1 MQTAYYFCILPL
13 MYSSYL
19 LAALSLRVCV
29 DAFLVTFF
37 SATMKHEYYGTIKL
51 SHCRVLIVY
60 LLVALLSLRIIYT
73 SSKEWHHYDALLW
86 NHNEANR
93 YHKSLQ

>member
-1 MQTAYYFCILPL
+1 
-13 MYSSYL
+13 L
-19 LAALSLRVCV
+19 LLSFPTCLCV
-29 DAFLVTFF
+29 DAFIVTFF

-60 LLVALLSLRIIYT
+60 LLVVVLSLRIIYT